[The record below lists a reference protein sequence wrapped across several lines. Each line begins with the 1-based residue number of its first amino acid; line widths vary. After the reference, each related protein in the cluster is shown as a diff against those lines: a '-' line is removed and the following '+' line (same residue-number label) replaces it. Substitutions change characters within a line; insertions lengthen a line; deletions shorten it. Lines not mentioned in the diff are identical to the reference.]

1 MTRAGNAGCPGGIQW
16 AEGAMAPVQTLVR
29 PRTAEPPADLEL
41 TARAA
46 AGDAAAFTL
55 IMRRHNRLL
64 FRTARAILHSDAEAE
79 DALQEAYLRAW
90 RALDGFRGDA
100 KLSTWLAR
108 IVINESLARLRRDRG
123 AQVIPLDA
131 GAIEPISDATLEE
144 PMDQDADRQPEGVA
158 MRAEVRQLL
167 EASIDRLPE
176 AFRTVFILRAVEEMS
191 VEDVAAALHLPEA
204 TVRTRLFRAR
214 GLLRE
219 RLSQHVDLAL
229 GDVFA
234 FDGMRCDRI
243 VAAVLRRAGFSAPP
257 PAH

>member
-1 MTRAGNAGCPGGIQW
+1 
-16 AEGAMAPVQTLVR
+16 MAHVETLLR
-29 PRTAEPPADLEL
+29 PRAAEPLADHEVA
-41 TARAA
+41 ARAA
-46 AGDAAAFTL
+46 AGDAAAFAL

-90 RALDGFRGDA
+90 RAIDGFRGEA
-100 KLSTWLAR
+100 KLSTWLVR

-131 GAIEPISDATLEE
+131 SAIEPISDHAREE
-144 PMDQDADRQPEGVA
+144 PMDDDADRQPEGMA
-158 MRAEVRQLL
+158 MRAELRQLL

-176 AFRTVFILRAVEEMS
+176 AFRTVFVLRAVEEMS
-191 VEDVAAALHLPEA
+191 VEDVAAALDLPEV

-229 GDVFA
+229 SDVFA
-234 FDGMRCDRI
+234 FDGLRCDRI
-243 VAAVLRRAGFSAPP
+243 VAAVLARAGFGAPP
-257 PAH
+257 STP